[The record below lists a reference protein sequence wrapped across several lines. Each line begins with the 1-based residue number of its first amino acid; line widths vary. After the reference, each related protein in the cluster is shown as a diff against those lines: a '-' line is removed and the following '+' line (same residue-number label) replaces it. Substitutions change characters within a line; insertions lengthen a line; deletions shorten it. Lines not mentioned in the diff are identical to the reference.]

1 MKQKRNYLLFFGF
14 VALLFSSCKKEK
26 IDIKVDNRPVT
37 DYRANSNVRIINL
50 SSFNQ
55 VVANG
60 DSLTNFVVQNPRG
73 PDYYKYPATSYFPG
87 DGRLGK
93 VWNVPQNL
101 FDKQEHIDLHIAT
114 RVYPGS
120 GINEDINFKVTNSY
134 QNPTDYYLLPTFF
147 MNGQQEVVPVPRAVT
162 TAAKADHFKIRI
174 VNLSGAIKNPTS
186 GPTGMQE
193 KLEGPVSLAYADG
206 TLVDAKTNNITAAGK
221 YSEYI
226 EVPYGTYQ
234 FKILMTDG
242 RQVPAQS
249 KAFPESVVLDPPT
262 STMPFDYTRNTNLTF
277 APIQTYQPG
286 GVYTIVI
293 APQKFEYI
301 SNELGETVTMYQNS
315 FQVITDVTPAANQT
329 FYRVQ
334 GANAFGKQGI
344 GFRVNGKEIAK
355 SVDFGTASSYS
366 TFVHGQTKIEA
377 VDASGKVLAAADQ
390 LLRPSQNYT
399 LWLHP
404 EANGTPRLLVLAN
417 DLSGSLSLPVQD
429 DATYGRMEVNYF
441 NADRYLNLSV
451 GNPYL
456 TFTARNG
463 QDLKAA
469 KTNLQPGLPIFEQ
482 PYILA
487 NMLAP
492 SYEIVAYR
500 STPTVVPGIWAKDI
514 EVLPSERFIANKDL
528 YLKAGRKLPAQEP
541 GVFSVVLIGKTG
553 SAVGADEQAR
563 IVIIKHSR

>member
-1 MKQKRNYLLFFGF
+1 
-14 VALLFSSCKKEK
+14 
-26 IDIKVDNRPVT
+26 
-37 DYRANSNVRIINL
+37 
-50 SSFNQ
+50 
-55 VVANG
+55 
-60 DSLTNFVVQNPRG
+60 
-73 PDYYKYPATSYFPG
+73 
-87 DGRLGK
+87 
-93 VWNVPQNL
+93 
-101 FDKQEHIDLHIAT
+101 
-114 RVYPGS
+114 
-120 GINEDINFKVTNSY
+120 
-134 QNPTDYYLLPTFF
+134 
-147 MNGQQEVVPVPRAVT
+147 
-162 TAAKADHFKIRI
+162 
-174 VNLSGAIKNPTS
+174 
-186 GPTGMQE
+186 
-193 KLEGPVSLAYADG
+193 
-206 TLVDAKTNNITAAGK
+206 
-221 YSEYI
+221 
-226 EVPYGTYQ
+226 
-234 FKILMTDG
+234 
-242 RQVPAQS
+242 
-249 KAFPESVVLDPPT
+249 
-262 STMPFDYTRNTNLTF
+262 MPFDYTRNTNLTF

-366 TFVHGQTKIEA
+366 TFVHGQAKIEA
-377 VDASGKVLAAADQ
+377 VDASGKVLATADQ

-500 STPTVVPGIWAKDI
+500 STPTVVPGTWAKDI
-514 EVLPSERFIANKDL
+514 EVLSSERFIANKDL